1 MKPSGGSQEIEG
13 DCLIVMLRKEL
24 VLAAA
29 SQCPNEVFV
38 CQGARYIDQG
48 YGDFTGFY
56 DWLRTAGG
64 LVIGVRYYPV
74 QEVEFL
80 CTLTEPLPYV
90 EIDPQTRILT
100 LYFSED
106 RGVEPSI
113 SADQD
118 FGDNKV
124 YKSETGEYG
133 LSFNARGFFA
143 HAGSIIKSLSAESA
157 SKFAPIRIEH

>member
-1 MKPSGGSQEIEG
+1 
-13 DCLIVMLRKEL
+13 MLSKEL

-29 SQCPNEVFV
+29 SPCPGNVFV
-38 CQGARYIDQG
+38 CQGARYTDQG

-56 DWLRTAGG
+56 DWLRTPRG

-80 CTLTEPLPYV
+80 CKLAAHLSYV
-90 EIDPQTRILT
+90 EIDPKTRIVT

-106 RGVEPSI
+106 RGVEPSL

-118 FGDNKV
+118 FGDNQV
-124 YKSETGEYG
+124 YKSDAGEYG
-133 LSFNARGFFA
+133 ISFNARGFFA
-143 HAGSIIKSLSAESA
+143 HAGSIIESLSDESA
-157 SKFAPIRIEH
+157 RKLVPIRIEQ